1 VRQGFD
7 GLEVN
12 LRHPALAGLAAGA
25 VVEQLAAAGLQLVLE
40 LFTGG
45 DYVPDLACTPEQHL
59 RELEEQLA
67 QAGSLGTTSS
77 LKATLVS
84 MMGGK
89 SALGK
94 RWVGVCCIL
103 VHA

>member
-1 VRQGFD
+1 V
-7 GLEVN
+7 
-12 LRHPALAGLAAGA
+12 
-25 VVEQLAAAGLQLVLE
+25 
-40 LFTGG
+40 
-45 DYVPDLACTPEQHL
+45 
-59 RELEEQLA
+59 ELEEQLA

-77 LKATLVS
+77 LKATLVD

-103 VHA
+103 VHAVTCHPQRPGSAVLCA